1 MLDIPAGRDSLAVM
15 TTVYLNGEYLPHDRA
30 MISVD
35 DRGFVFGDGIYE
47 GIRAVEGRI
56 FEWQAHADRMVDGL
70 TGIRIAFGAD
80 RVAELHGV
88 CERLLRDNQLT
99 TGDAFLYLQVTRG
112 SAPRAHAFPPP
123 GTPPSVYISATR
135 LVRRVDQ
142 QQTGVKA
149 VTHPDMRWE
158 RCDWKTINLLGSV
171 LARQAAVDA
180 GAFEAIMY
188 RDGVVTEG
196 ASSTIFGVVDGALRT
211 HPLSHRILPS
221 VTRKVIMALIAELK
235 LPIDERAITEAE
247 LRAADELFLC
257 GTANN
262 VTPIVS
268 VDGRPIG
275 AGTPGPIT
283 AQLRD
288 ALDARLYGGG
298 DRR

>member
-1 MLDIPAGRDSLAVM
+1 M

-30 MISVD
+30 VISVD

-47 GIRAVEGRI
+47 GIRAIEGRI
-56 FEWQAHADRMVDGL
+56 FEWQAHAERMVDGL
-70 TGIRIAFGAD
+70 TGIRIEFGAD
-80 RVAELHGV
+80 RVAALHGV

-123 GTPPSVYISATR
+123 GTPPNVYASATR
-135 LVRRVDQ
+135 LARRVDQ
-142 QQTGVKA
+142 QQSGVKA
-149 VTHPDMRWE
+149 VTCPDLRWA

-180 GAFEAIMY
+180 GAFEAVML

-196 ASSTIFGVVDGALRT
+196 ASSTIFGVVDGVLRT
-211 HPLSHRILPS
+211 HPLGHRILPS
-221 VTRKVIMALIAELK
+221 VTRKVLMALIAEHR
-235 LPIDERAITEAE
+235 LPVEERAITEAE
-247 LRAADELFLC
+247 LRRADELFLC

-268 VDGRPIG
+268 LDGRPVG
-275 AGTPGPIT
+275 AGAPGPLT
-283 AQLRD
+283 ARLRE
-288 ALDARLYGGG
+288 ALDTRIYGP
-298 DRR
+298 R

>member
-1 MLDIPAGRDSLAVM
+1 M

-47 GIRAVEGRI
+47 GIRAVDGRI
-56 FEWQAHADRMVDGL
+56 FEWQAHADRMIDGL

-112 SAPRAHAFPPP
+112 SAPRVHAFPPP
-123 GTPPSVYISATR
+123 GTPPGVYASATR
-135 LVRRVDQ
+135 LVRRVEQ

-149 VTHPDMRWE
+149 VTHPDLRWE

-211 HPLSHRILPS
+211 HPLGHRILPS

-275 AGTPGPIT
+275 TGTAGPIT

-288 ALDARLYGGG
+288 ALDARLYSG
-298 DRR
+298 R

>member
-1 MLDIPAGRDSLAVM
+1 M

-30 MISVD
+30 VISVD

-47 GIRAVEGRI
+47 GIRAIEGRI

-70 TGIRIAFGAD
+70 TGIRIEFGAD
-80 RVAELHGV
+80 RVAALHGV

-123 GTPPSVYISATR
+123 GTPPNVYVSATR
-135 LVRRVDQ
+135 LARRVDQ
-142 QQTGVKA
+142 QQSGVKA
-149 VTHPDMRWE
+149 VTCPDLRWA

-171 LARQAAVDA
+171 LARQAAIDA
-180 GAFEAIMY
+180 GAFEAVML

-196 ASSTIFGVVDGALRT
+196 ASSTIFGVVDGVLRT
-211 HPLSHRILPS
+211 HPLGHHILPS
-221 VTRKVIMALIAELK
+221 VTRKVVMALIAEHR
-235 LPIDERAITEAE
+235 LPVAERAITEAE
-247 LRAADELFLC
+247 LRRADELFLC

-268 VDGRPIG
+268 LDGRPVG
-275 AGTPGPIT
+275 AGAPGPLT
-283 AQLRD
+283 ARLRE
-288 ALDARLYGGG
+288 ALDARIYGT
-298 DRR
+298 R

>member
-1 MLDIPAGRDSLAVM
+1 M

-47 GIRAVEGRI
+47 GLRAIEGRI
-56 FEWQAHADRMVDGL
+56 FEWQPHADRMVDGL
-70 TGIRIAFGAD
+70 TGIRIEFGAD
-80 RVAELHGV
+80 RVAALHGV

-123 GTPPSVYISATR
+123 GTPPNVYVSATR
-135 LVRRVDQ
+135 LARRVDQ
-142 QQTGVKA
+142 QQSGVKA
-149 VTHPDMRWE
+149 VTCPDLRWA

-180 GAFEAIMY
+180 GAFEAVML

-196 ASSTIFGVVDGALRT
+196 ASSTIFGVVDGVLRT
-211 HPLSHRILPS
+211 HPLGHRILPS
-221 VTRKVIMALIAELK
+221 VTRKVLMALIAEHR
-235 LPIDERAITEAE
+235 LPIEERAITEAE
-247 LRAADELFLC
+247 LRRADELFLC

-268 VDGRPIG
+268 LDGRPVG
-275 AGTPGPIT
+275 AGAPGPLT
-283 AQLRD
+283 ARLRE
-288 ALDARLYGGG
+288 ALDTRIYGP
-298 DRR
+298 R